1 MVDLECSAIV
11 LARTQRG
18 YKVGKVSAAILGA
31 IIGGCAAA
39 AGMVLWFGWGT
50 PSGGQAAHID
60 PTRADYVDL
69 LLTVATIFL
78 GAIGLAVTVGAL
90 VIGLVALKTLREIKT
105 EAATEAKG
113 AAGAKIAAELAPN
126 VDAKVREVLPAALP
140 AALMNDDL
148 ADKILT
154 EMAGRGD
161 LDAVFERVVVRL
173 QGGPVYD
180 PEQPAD
186 ESGDKN

>member
-1 MVDLECSAIV
+1 M
-11 LARTQRG
+11 
-18 YKVGKVSAAILGA
+18 GKVSAALLGS
-31 IIGGCAAA
+31 IIGGSAAA
-39 AGMVLWFGWGT
+39 VAMVLFFGWGL
-50 PSGGQAAHID
+50 PGGGQVAHVD

-69 LLTVATIFL
+69 LLTVVTVFL
-78 GAIGLAVTVGAL
+78 GALGLAVTVGAL

-105 EAATEAKG
+105 EAAIEAKG

-148 ADKILT
+148 ADRILT

-173 QGGPVYD
+173 QGGPVDD

-186 ESGDKN
+186 DSGDQN